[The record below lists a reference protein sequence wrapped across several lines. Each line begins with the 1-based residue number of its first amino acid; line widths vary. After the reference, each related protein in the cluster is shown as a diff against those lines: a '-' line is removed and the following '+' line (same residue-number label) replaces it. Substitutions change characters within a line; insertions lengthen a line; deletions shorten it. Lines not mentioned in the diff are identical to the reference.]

1 MPLKRGRAAPTF
13 EKWDG
18 YGPVFMSILLRH
30 PVAEPRNPT
39 EIAAVLAAGFAG
51 EAAAVDRD
59 GRIPRAN
66 FDHLH
71 KAGLLNLTVPA
82 ALGGGG
88 ASLAAVT
95 AVVGQIAEGDASTAL
110 ILAMHLLHIAG
121 IFRSSA
127 WPKPLAERVALS
139 SIEGVALI
147 NALRVEPE
155 LGTPARGGLPATT
168 AQRVEGGWRLKGR
181 KIYSTGS
188 SILRWAL
195 VWART
200 DEAEPRVGMFLVP
213 MDRPGIQIVETW
225 NHLGMRATGSHD
237 VLFEEV
243 EIPADHAVDLR
254 LPKEW
259 GGPDPVQAA
268 WNTLTISALY
278 DGIARAARDWF
289 VSHLKSR
296 APSNLGAPLATLPRF
311 QEAVGE
317 IEAWLAVNR
326 RLIASAAAEIDRDPS
341 ALSVAEAGLIKRT
354 VTGNAIKAVERAL
367 ELSGNRGLDRGA
379 PLERHYRD
387 VLCSRIHTPQDDSIL
402 LAAGRTAL
410 GL

>member
-1 MPLKRGRAAPTF
+1 
-13 EKWDG
+13 
-18 YGPVFMSILLRH
+18 MSLLLRQ
-30 PVAEPRNPT
+30 PLPDRPT
-39 EIAAVLAAGFAG
+39 APERASVLALSFAMD
-51 EAAAVDRD
+51 AAASDRE
-59 GRIPRAN
+59 GRISKAN

-71 KAGLLNLTVPA
+71 EAGLLNLTVPTT
-82 ALGGGG
+82 LGGAG
-88 ASLAAVT
+88 ADLAEVT
-95 AVVGQIAEGDASTAL
+95 AVVGWIAQGDASTAL
-110 ILAMHLLHIAG
+110 ILAMHLLHVAA
-121 IFRSSA
+121 IFRSVA
-127 WPKPLAERVALS
+127 WPKPLAERVARS
-139 SIEGVALI
+139 SIEGVALV

-155 LGTPARGGLPATT
+155 LGTPARGGLPATV
-168 AQRVEGGWRLKGR
+168 AQRVANGWRLKGR

-188 SILRWAL
+188 SLLRWAL

-200 DEAEPRVGMFLVP
+200 DEAEPRTGLFLVP
-213 MDRPGIQIVETW
+213 MDRPGIRIVETW

-237 VLFEEV
+237 IVFDAV

-289 VSHLKSR
+289 LQHLKSR
-296 APSNLGAPLATLPRF
+296 TPSNLGASLATLARF

-317 IEAWLAVNR
+317 IEAWLMVNR
-326 RLIASAAAEIDRDPS
+326 RLIAGATGDLS
-341 ALSVAEAGLIKRT
+341 ALTPAEAGLIKRT
-354 VTGNAIKAVERAL
+354 VTGNAIKSVERAL
-367 ELSGNRGLDRGA
+367 ELSGNRGLDRAA

-402 LAAGRTAL
+402 LAAGRAAL

>member
-1 MPLKRGRAAPTF
+1 
-13 EKWDG
+13 
-18 YGPVFMSILLRH
+18 MSILLRH
-30 PVAEPRNPT
+30 PAAETRNPA
-39 EIAAVLAAGFAG
+39 EIAASLAAGFAA
-51 EAAAVDRD
+51 EAAAIDRD

-66 FDHLH
+66 FDQLH
-71 KAGLLNLTVPA
+71 TAGLLNLTVPMT
-82 ALGGGG
+82 LGGAG
-88 ASLAAVT
+88 ANLAEVT
-95 AVVGQIAEGDASTAL
+95 SVVGQVAQGEASTAL
-110 ILAMHLLHIAG
+110 ILAMHLLHIAA
-121 IFRSSA
+121 IFRSAA
-127 WPKPLAERVALS
+127 WPRALAERVARD
-139 SIEGVALI
+139 SIDGVALV

-168 AQRVEGGWRLKGR
+168 AQRVEGGWRLEGR

-188 SILRWAL
+188 SALRWAL

-200 DEAEPRVGMFLVP
+200 DEAEPRVGLFLVP
-213 MDRPGIQIVETW
+213 MDRPGIRIVETW

-237 VLFEEV
+237 VVFEAV
-243 EIPADHAVDLR
+243 DIPADHAVDLR
-254 LPKEW
+254 PPKEW

-289 VSHLKSR
+289 VAHLKSR
-296 APSNLGAPLATLPRF
+296 APSNLGAPLASLPRF

-326 RLIASAAAEIDRDPS
+326 RLIAGAAAEIDRDPT
-341 ALSVAEAGLIKRT
+341 ALSPAEAGLIKRT
-354 VTGNAIKAVERAL
+354 VTSNAIKSVERAL
-367 ELSGNRGLDRGA
+367 ELSGNRGLDRSA

-402 LAAGRTAL
+402 LAAGRAAL